1 MAVSN
6 RKRAI
11 KKGIDLKKMITV
23 QTRLV
28 ISDNTGGTTAQCIKI
43 LGHSNRKTAVIGD
56 RLVVSIKTALTA
68 GKGGKKREA
77 QANKAQ
83 LRGSANTGGSK
94 GTTNSGSKA
103 GSKQTNVINVRKG
116 EVHKALV
123 IRTKVSAGAPQG
135 PHGLQ
140 GIQFEDNAI
149 VILNNKY
156 EPLGTRVFGPIN
168 SFELRKRP
176 ISGTLKI
183 LSLAQLS
190 L

>member
-1 MAVSN
+1 
-6 RKRAI
+6 
-11 KKGIDLKKMITV
+11 MITV

-28 ISDNTGGTTAQCIKI
+28 ISDNTGGSIAQCIKI
-43 LGHSNRKTAVIGD
+43 LGHSNRKVARIGD
-56 RLVVSIKTALTA
+56 RIVVSIKTALLA

-77 QANKAQ
+77 QAGKA
-83 LRGSANTGGSK
+83 GNTGTSK
-94 GTTNSGSKA
+94 T
-103 GSKQTNVINVRKG
+103 GSKQTNVVNVRKG

-123 IRTKVSAGAPQG
+123 IRTKVSSGALVS
-135 PHGLQ
+135 PHGLH
-140 GIQFEDNAI
+140 GLAFEDNAI

-156 EPLGTRVFGPIN
+156 EPLGTRIFGPIN

-176 ISGTLKI
+176 IAGTLKI